1 MSLMGSLGKTLYHG
15 ATSRVGAGLIIGG
28 AALTGMAKIAA
39 PAARDAA
46 MDVAFGDPDADKY
59 FTGRKL
65 GPGVI
70 ADSMFPGGN
79 SGKAAIAL
87 GGLGTLTGAAIGG
100 GIGSLM
106 GRGVRGAIAGGI
118 AGGIGMPLMAATGYI
133 NRNKEFMMSS
143 PYSGNRRLDRKTMEY
158 IPWSQPRNT
167 SSQNASE
174 LNATG
179 DVVLGMHNRRRG

>member
-1 MSLMGSLGKTLYHG
+1 MGNLGKSLYRG
-15 ATSRVGAGLIIGG
+15 ATSRVGAGLIVGG
-28 AALTGMAKIAA
+28 AALTGMAKVAA

-46 MDVAFGDPDADKY
+46 MDVAFGNPDADKY

-70 ADSMFPGGN
+70 ADSMVPGGK
-79 SGKAAIAL
+79 SGTATMAL
-87 GGLGTLTGAAIGG
+87 GGLGALVGAGIGG

-106 GRGVRGAIAGGI
+106 GRGVKGAIGGAI

-133 NRNKEFMMSS
+133 NRNREFMMTS

-158 IPWSQPRNT
+158 IPWTQPKNT
-167 SSQNASE
+167 SSQNANE